1 MEFVKI
7 MLKYPVHLF
16 APVRFFPLK
25 IVFIV
30 NLIVAAVSFILYEWR
45 QIVIII
51 IHLPIWR
58 KTSFDRLVGP

>member
-1 MEFVKI
+1 MEYVELL
-7 MLKYPVHLF
+7 LKYPVYLF

-30 NLIVAAVSFILYEWR
+30 AFIVAAVSFILYEWR
-45 QIVIII
+45 RFVIII

-58 KTSFDRLVGP
+58 ETSVDRLVGP